1 MQELDIAAESI
12 YVDKQI
18 RLVRQCNNVGGS
30 GRVEGI
36 GEDIVLPHPYA
47 VSVLTQSIVPRLE
60 TFWVFVIS
68 RKNQLKDGKEEKI
81 KKERGSRFQKEKI
94 KRRGIKKG
102 GKTRYGKAS
111 RLSTPKSEAV
121 LRSIASL
128 TRGHAGFNC
137 LKIRRLPS
145 SND

>member
-1 MQELDIAAESI
+1 MLIIKSNGRTNNTKRIREKEKKKRREAEEDGVEPYPINSKSKEQHVLLCGIPAIGHVQELDIAAESI

-68 RKNQLKDGKEEKI
+68 RKNQLKMGRRKI
-81 KKERGSRFQKEKI
+81 
-94 KRRGIKKG
+94 
-102 GKTRYGKAS
+102 
-111 RLSTPKSEAV
+111 
-121 LRSIASL
+121 
-128 TRGHAGFNC
+128 
-137 LKIRRLPS
+137 
-145 SND
+145 